1 MGLMKE
7 AIADVTQIRG
17 LIAER
22 NRMASVIET
31 LEQTWRN
38 ASATD
43 MHKVYQV
50 IHDVQGGSSLMDAV
64 EAMYGS
70 K

>member
-7 AIADVTQIRG
+7 AIADVTQIQG
-17 LIAER
+17 LVHER
-22 NRMASVIET
+22 NRMADALSW
-31 LEQTWRN
+31 LEHEIRFSDTH
-38 ASATD
+38 AELD
-43 MHKVYQV
+43 IVFDKVQNRGV
-50 IHDVQGGSSLMDAV
+50 PLIVAV